1 MFDFLKKKKPV
12 INDIPADV
20 KVPKTHVMH
29 VHVSD
34 NQEQLKKA
42 HAHQKPFDKS
52 LDVAFS
58 GETENGELAIKVLI
72 NGIFMGYVEK
82 NKLKSFSKY
91 YKMPMTVDKV
101 YFGYIEETGEYYAD
115 IKITFED
122 NA

>member
-20 KVPKTHVMH
+20 KVPKVHVMH
-29 VHVSD
+29 VHASD

-42 HAHQKPFDKS
+42 YAHQKPFDKR
-52 LDVAFS
+52 LDVALS
-58 GETENGELAIKVLI
+58 GETENGELVIKVLI

-91 YKMPMTVDKV
+91 YKMPMTMNKV
-101 YFGYIEETGEYYAD
+101 YFGYIEEMDEYYAD